1 MEKLKAV
8 ICGGPNAFSKCL
20 PNQSKKIPHEN
31 KNSGI
36 YEGEIQCIYSFQKFV
51 TINMYPS
58 NIHEK
63 VDTPSL
69 YTVIVQH
76 QVT

>member
-1 MEKLKAV
+1 MEKLEAV

-20 PNQSKKIPHEN
+20 PNQSKKTPLKI
-31 KNSGI
+31 KTVV
-36 YEGEIQCIYSFQKFV
+36 YSMYLQFSKVV
-51 TINMYPS
+51 TTNMYPS
-58 NIHEK
+58 NLHEK

-69 YTVIVQH
+69 YTVVVQH